1 MLDPRDLHVFD
12 LLFKLKLIELQPH
25 GLQLLLPLPQPS
37 PILISFLLDD
47 LGESMLGIPDCLIQ
61 GPLG

>member
-12 LLFKLKLIELQPH
+12 LLFKLKLIELQLH

-37 PILISFLLDD
+37 PILISLLLDD
-47 LGESMLGIPDCLIQ
+47 LGESMLGLPDCLIQ